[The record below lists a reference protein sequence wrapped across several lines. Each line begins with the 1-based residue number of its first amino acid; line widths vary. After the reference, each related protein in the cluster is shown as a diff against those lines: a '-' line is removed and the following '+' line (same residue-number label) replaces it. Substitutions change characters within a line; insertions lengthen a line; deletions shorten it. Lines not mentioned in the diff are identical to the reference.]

1 MLCYAF
7 HIGGVVIN
15 TSLKVYVTT
24 VVSLSIT
31 VFLYGVISFEYTNI
45 TEMFFLPISF
55 LLLSILLN
63 RELYNLSNSM
73 GTFIFLPIVLPAIIY
88 FDPLFVGVY
97 VSLFL
102 STLFICRKEEKI
114 KILFNVSSVA
124 LVAMCLGIL
133 FHSILNIPS
142 LNIAS
147 SLFFLYLFLAGG
159 LYTLLSNLL
168 TTLAIVFQ
176 KKQIDPKMINTY
188 LMSLKTSGFT
198 IFLGMINVIIFY
210 YFGIIGIAFI
220 LFIIYSIKPMINFHS
235 ILSNELS
242 TFTTFVLH
250 IIKLYDPIT
259 YAHSERVKSWTIMIA
274 KEMKLS
280 SKQIHE
286 LSQAASWHDIGKLE
300 IPNEILNKD
309 GKLTVEEYEIVKTH
323 PEIGYQLVKDM
334 HFFKDYLPVIRYH
347 HERIDGKGYPL
358 GLKGDEISLHA
369 RIMCVADSFDAMT
382 SKRSYKPGMTMK
394 EAVEELKRC
403 AGTQFDPKVVKIFVQ
418 ALEKKYGAEFQK
430 WAKQVS

>member
-1 MLCYAF
+1 M
-7 HIGGVVIN
+7 N
-15 TSLKVYVTT
+15 TPLKVYVFSI
-24 VVSLSIT
+24 VSLAASLFVYSIMT
-31 VFLYGVISFEYTNI
+31 VEYTNYI
-45 TEMFFLPISF
+45 DLIILPIAF
-55 LLLSILLN
+55 IVLSILLN
-63 RELYNLSNSM
+63 RELFNVSTNFSTGITIPL
-73 GTFIFLPIVLPAIIY
+73 TLPAIIY
-88 FDPLFVGVY
+88 LDPLLVGIY
-97 VSLFL
+97 VSIIVYILLKLRKLEWIKIIFNVCSYSFVALFL
-102 STLFICRKEEKI
+102 S
-114 KILFNVSSVA
+114 ILFQ
-124 LVAMCLGIL
+124 
-133 FHSILNIPS
+133 HILNIRLLDITSP
-142 LNIAS
+142 
-147 SLFFLYLFLAGG
+147 LFFLYLFLAGF
-159 LYTLLSNLL
+159 LYAILSNGI
-168 TTLAIVFQ
+168 TMLAFAIQ
-176 KKQIDPKMINTY
+176 NKMIDAKLINSFLT
-188 LMSLKTSGFT
+188 LLKTSTLT
-198 IFLGMINVIIFY
+198 IFLGLINVFIFY
-210 YFGIIGIAFI
+210 YFGIIGIAISTFI
-220 LFIIYSIKPMINFHS
+220 TYFMKPMINFQS
-235 ILSNELS
+235 IISNELS
-242 TFTTFVLH
+242 TFTDFVLH

-259 YAHSERVKSWTIMIA
+259 YAHSERVKSWTVMIA
-274 KEMKLS
+274 KEMRLP

-309 GKLTVEEYEIVKTH
+309 GKLTVEEYEIVKMH

-358 GLKGDEISLHA
+358 GLKEDEISLHA

>member
-1 MLCYAF
+1 MLAF
-7 HIGGVVIN
+7 AIQNKMIDAKLIN
-15 TSLKVYVTT
+15 
-24 VVSLSIT
+24 
-31 VFLYGVISFEYTNI
+31 
-45 TEMFFLPISF
+45 SF
-55 LLLSILLN
+55 L
-63 RELYNLSNSM
+63 
-73 GTFIFLPIVLPAIIY
+73 
-88 FDPLFVGVY
+88 
-97 VSLFL
+97 
-102 STLFICRKEEKI
+102 TL
-114 KILFNVSSVA
+114 
-124 LVAMCLGIL
+124 
-133 FHSILNIPS
+133 
-142 LNIAS
+142 
-147 SLFFLYLFLAGG
+147 
-159 LYTLLSNLL
+159 
-168 TTLAIVFQ
+168 
-176 KKQIDPKMINTY
+176 
-188 LMSLKTSGFT
+188 LKTSTLT
-198 IFLGMINVIIFY
+198 IFLGLINVFIFY
-210 YFGIIGIAFI
+210 YFGIIGIAISTFI
-220 LFIIYSIKPMINFHS
+220 TYFMKPMINFQS
-235 ILSNELS
+235 IISNELS
-242 TFTTFVLH
+242 TFTDFVLH

-259 YAHSERVKSWTIMIA
+259 YSHSERVKRWTVMIA